1 MKMLFSILAM
11 VLASSITSSSAQI
24 PPPNPKPVSG
34 ARHPALS
41 PDGKRLA
48 FVYRG
53 DIWLANATGGRAV
66 PLTSHVELD
75 AYPVFSP
82 DGNWIAFGSRRHGQ
96 WDIFVIPALGGAAR
110 QLTWHSGHELPF
122 GWNADSSRICFTAR
136 RDGSRYGLYTV
147 DVATYRSELLCED
160 YATMRYPRWS
170 PDGKTMVYGRYGMPW
185 YRPRYSGSAAAD
197 IWTLDL
203 ETKMRKKVLGTGHQ
217 HLFTQYLP
225 DGRLVTVTT
234 GEATPSSPRLNE
246 KHKKNTDNEKRTPNL
261 WTINA
266 KGEASQLTHFTGD
279 SVRYPSVA
287 ARTGDIAFEYG
298 DQIWLIK
305 KGSTDARPVSLIVL
319 TDHKQ
324 SARRRERLE
333 DGVTE
338 AEPAPDGKS
347 MIFGLKGDIWQ
358 IPITKPT
365 GVARKSAEQARR
377 LTRWPGDDSD
387 FSWGKDSKK
396 IYFTSDRENNTRI
409 YELNLETQKLRPLWN
424 RKEDVVRLRLSPDGK
439 HLFFWMA
446 GPKGGLQR
454 LTLADEKLKTIIK
467 LPGTHVRGRGGVEY
481 EWSPDNQ
488 WIAYTTRTG
497 SSSFNIWIV
506 PADGG
511 KPVNVTRLNALHSD
525 PTWSVDGKYLYFQSD
540 RDGEG
545 LYRLALKPDAFRIS
559 DVDMKFVKPSEP
571 VKVEIDFDGIH
582 RRITKMS
589 APNPSSDLIAAD
601 DGRLYF
607 LSRGDIYRVSYD
619 GRETKKITTGG
630 RRVAFRI
637 MNDGRRVTF
646 MKGGEMYFARIDG
659 GSETNI
665 TFEADW
671 IHDVNAERMAAFNE
685 FWKTFNHR
693 FYDANFHG
701 RDWDALRAKYLK
713 RMGSVDTPMEFS
725 TLLQMMVGELEA
737 SHTEVTAPSDTP
749 KPSTPHLGFTIDHSH
764 RGLGLKV
771 KTVPKGAPGS
781 FEKTLIKS
789 GEFIISID
797 GSMVDANERLYSL
810 LNAREDRIVELLVNG
825 KPQKVG
831 ARKVRYQLMSQTD
844 WRDLTYQNQVTAN
857 RRAVETAS
865 KGKIGYLHIAAMSS
879 SDQTRF
885 EREAYEYI
893 LGKDAMIL
901 DVRNNRGGN
910 ISDTLIDWLERKPHG
925 IYQSRDQSP
934 EVAPDRVWNK
944 RVIVLMNEHSYSNG
958 EMFPYAMR
966 QRGLAEKLVGIATPG
981 YVIWT
986 SGFSLPGGYKARI
999 PGKAVYRMDGSNMEN
1014 NGEKPDVRVWMTP
1027 DEWNVGKDP
1036 QLDKALQLLQSKP
1049 TAHKP

>member
-1 MKMLFSILAM
+1 MKTLFLLITMTLT
-11 VLASSITSSSAQI
+11 ASSWAQL
-24 PPPNPKPVSG
+24 PPPSSKPVSG

-53 DIWLANATGGRAV
+53 DIWIANSTGGRAV
-66 PLTSHVELD
+66 PVTSHVALD

-96 WDIFVIPALGGAAR
+96 WDVFVIPALGGGAR
-110 QLTWHSGHELPF
+110 QLTWHSGSELPF

-136 RDGSRYGLYTV
+136 RDSPRHGLYTV
-147 DVATYRSELLCED
+147 DVSTFRSELLCED
-160 YATMRYPRWS
+160 YAPMRYPRWS

-185 YRPRYSGSAAAD
+185 YRPRYTGSAASE
-197 IWTLDL
+197 IWTLNL
-203 ETKMRKKVLGTGHQ
+203 ATKERERVRGTGHQ
-217 HLFTQYLP
+217 HLFTQFLP
-225 DGRLVTVTT
+225 DGKLLTVTT
-234 GEATPSSPRLNE
+234 GEATPSAPKLNE
-246 KHKKNTDNEKRTPNL
+246 KRGKNTDNEKRTPNL
-261 WTINA
+261 WIVDA
-266 KGEASQLTHFTGD
+266 KGEAKQLTHFTGD

-287 ARTGDIAFEYG
+287 ARSGDIAFEYK
-298 DQIWLIK
+298 DQIWMLT
-305 KGSTDARPVSLIVL
+305 KGRTDARPVYLIVP

-324 SARRRERLE
+324 SQRRRETLE
-333 DGVTE
+333 EGVTE
-338 AEPAPDGKS
+338 AEPAPDAKS

-358 IPITKPT
+358 IPITKPS
-365 GVARKSAEQARR
+365 GVARETAGRARR

-387 FSWGKDSKK
+387 FSWAKDSKK

-424 RKEDVVRLRLSPDGK
+424 RNEDVVRLRLSPDGK

-446 GPKGGLQR
+446 GPDGGLQR
-454 LTLADEKLKTIIK
+454 LTLADGKLKTIVK

-511 KPVNVTRLNALHSD
+511 KPVNVTRLNAFHSN
-525 PTWSVDGKYLYFQSD
+525 PTWSVDGKYLYFQSN

-545 LYRLALKPDAFRIS
+545 LYRLALKPDAFRKS
-559 DVDMKFVKPSEP
+559 DMDMKFTKPAKP

-582 RRITKMS
+582 QRITRMS
-589 APNPSSDLIAAD
+589 SQNPSSDLIAAN
-601 DGRLYF
+601 DGQLYF
-607 LSRGDIYRVSYD
+607 LARGDIYRVSYD

-630 RRVAFRI
+630 RRAAFRV
-637 MNDGRRVTF
+637 MSDGRKTTF
-646 MKGGEMYFARIDG
+646 MKGGEMYVGRIDG
-659 GSETNI
+659 GPETKI
-665 TFEADW
+665 TFKADW
-671 IHDVNAERMAAFNE
+671 VHDVNAERMAAFNE
-685 FWKTFNHR
+685 FWKTFHHR

-701 RDWDALRAKYLK
+701 RDWNALRIKYLK

-737 SHTEVTAPSDTP
+737 SHTEISPPSP
-749 KPSTPHLGFTIDHSH
+749 ASKPSTPHLGFTVDHSH
-764 RGLGLKV
+764 HGLGLKV
-771 KTVPKGAPGS
+771 NSVPKGAPGS
-781 FEKTLIKS
+781 FEKTRIKP
-789 GEFIISID
+789 GEFIMAID

-810 LNAREDRIVELLVNG
+810 LNAREDRMVEFLVND
-825 KPQKVG
+825 KPQKDG
-831 ARKVRYQLMSQTD
+831 SRKVRCQLLSQTD
-844 WRDLTYQNQVTAN
+844 WSDLMYQNQVAVA
-857 RRAVETAS
+857 RRNVETAS

-879 SDQTRF
+879 PDQTRF

-893 LGKDAMIL
+893 LGKDAMIF

-934 EVAPDRVWNK
+934 EVAPERAWNK
-944 RVIVLMNEHSYSNG
+944 PVIVLMNEHSYSNG

-966 QRGLAEKLVGIATPG
+966 QRGLTEKLVGIATPG

-986 SGFSLPGGYKARI
+986 SGFSLPGGFKARI

-1014 NGEKPDVRVWMTP
+1014 NGEKPDVRVWITP
-1027 DEWNVGKDP
+1027 DEWLTGKDP
-1036 QLDKALQLLQSKP
+1036 QLDKALELLQPKTTAQKP
-1049 TAHKP
+1049 

>member
-1 MKMLFSILAM
+1 MKTPFFLLA
-11 VLASSITSSSAQI
+11 ITLITTAATSSAQL
-24 PPPNPKPVSG
+24 PPPNPKPISG

-53 DIWLANATGGRAV
+53 DIWISNSTGGRAIPV
-66 PLTSHVELD
+66 TSHVALD

-96 WDIFVIPALGGAAR
+96 WDVFVIPSLGGTAR

-122 GWNADSSRICFTAR
+122 GWNSDSSRICFTAR
-136 RDGSRYGLYTV
+136 RDGMRYGLYTV
-147 DVATYRSELLCED
+147 DVSTFRTGLLCED

-170 PDGKTMVYGRYGMPW
+170 PDGKSMVYGRYGMPW
-185 YRPRYSGSAAAD
+185 YRGRYTGSAAAE
-197 IWTLDL
+197 IWMLNL
-203 ETKMRKKVLGTGHQ
+203 ATKERKKIRGNGHQ
-217 HLFTQYLP
+217 HLFTQFLP
-225 DGRLVTVTT
+225 DGRLLTVTT
-234 GEATPSSPRLNE
+234 GEVTPSAPKLNE
-246 KHKKNTDNEKRTPNL
+246 KLGKFTDNDKRTPNL
-261 WTINA
+261 WTVDA
-266 KGEASQLTHFTGD
+266 KGKATQLTHFTGD
-279 SVRYPSVA
+279 SVRYPSVSTS
-287 ARTGDIAFEYG
+287 TGDVAFEYG
-298 DQIWLIK
+298 HQIWLLK
-305 KGSTDARPVSLIVL
+305 KGQTDARPISLIAL

-324 SARRRERLE
+324 SPRRRETLK

-358 IPITKPT
+358 IPIAKPT
-365 GVARKSAEQARR
+365 GVARGTAEQARR
-377 LTRWPGDDSD
+377 LTHWPGDDSD

-424 RKEDVVRLRLSPDGK
+424 RNEDVVRLRLAPDGK

-446 GPKGGLQR
+446 GPEGGLQR
-454 LTLADEKLKTIIK
+454 LTLADEKLKTIVK

-497 SSSFNIWIV
+497 SSSYNIWVV

-511 KPVNVTRLNALHSD
+511 KSVNVTRLNAFHSD
-525 PTWSVDGKYLYFQSD
+525 PTWSKDGKYLYFQSD

-559 DVDMKFVKPSEP
+559 DVDMKFEKPSKP
-571 VKVEIDFDGIH
+571 VKIEIDFDGIH

-589 APNPSSDLIAAD
+589 SQNPSSDLTATD
-601 DGRLYF
+601 DGKLYF
-607 LSRGDIYRVSYD
+607 LARGDIYRVSYD

-630 RRVAFRI
+630 GRVAFRV
-637 MNDGRRVTF
+637 MKDGRKTTF
-646 MKGGEMYFARIDG
+646 MKSGEMYVGKIDG
-659 GSETNI
+659 GPESKV
-665 TFEADW
+665 TFKADW
-671 IHDVNAERMAAFNE
+671 MHDINAERMAAFNA
-685 FWKTFNHR
+685 FWKTFHHR

-701 RDWDALRAKYLK
+701 RDWDALRTKYLK
-713 RMGSVDTPMEFS
+713 RMQSVDTPMEFS
-725 TLLQMMVGELEA
+725 TLLQMMVGELES
-737 SHTEVTAPSDTP
+737 SHTEVSAPPETA

-781 FEKTLIKS
+781 FEKTSIKTA
-789 GEFIISID
+789 EFVISID

-810 LNAREDRIVELLVNG
+810 LNTRKDRIVEFLVND
-825 KPQKVG
+825 KPQKTG
-831 ARKVRYQLMSQTD
+831 ARKVRYQLMSQTQ
-844 WRDLTYQNQVTAN
+844 WTDLTYKNRVTAT
-857 RRAVETAS
+857 RRKVEAAS
-865 KGKIGYLHIAAMSS
+865 IGKIGYLHIAAMSS
-879 SDQTRF
+879 TDKTRF

-893 LGKDAMIL
+893 LGKDAMIF

-925 IYQSRDQSP
+925 IYQSRDQAP
-934 EVAPDRVWNK
+934 EIAPARAWNK
-944 RVIVLMNEHSYSNG
+944 RVIILMNEHSYSNG

-966 QRGLAEKLVGIATPG
+966 QRGLTEKIVGIATPG

-986 SGFSLPGGYKARI
+986 SGFSLPGGFKARI

-1014 NGEKPDVRVWMTP
+1014 NGEKPDVRVWITP
-1027 DEWNVGKDP
+1027 DEWVAGKDP
-1036 QLDKALQLLQSKP
+1036 QLEKALELLKPKP
-1049 TAHKP
+1049 TAKKP